1 MAQCHSS
8 SPGLEIS
15 FSICSGVLMLR
26 FIYQLM
32 SCSQGSMGLTS
43 HPGGF
48 ILVTTF
54 WYE

>member
-8 SPGLEIS
+8 FPGLEIS
-15 FSICSGVLMLR
+15 FNICSGVLILR

-43 HPGGF
+43 HPSWF